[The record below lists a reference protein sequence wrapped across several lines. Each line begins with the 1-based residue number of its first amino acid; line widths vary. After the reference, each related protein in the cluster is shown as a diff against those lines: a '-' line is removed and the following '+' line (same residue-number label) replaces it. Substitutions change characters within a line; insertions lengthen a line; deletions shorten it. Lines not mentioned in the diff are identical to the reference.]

1 MRLSRRGPPEES
13 PDGPSA
19 APDGPP
25 AGPPPGP
32 RGRLSAPARDAAPA
46 DQSAAAGGANGADPA
61 SLAATLLVE
70 DELEPRIRRPS
81 DLLRCLTACIE
92 LVLLV
97 GIGLLGK
104 AAATGVETDV
114 VRASERVARN
124 FISPLHTI
132 AFVALVAIPVALA
145 VRLIVIRQLRRLGEA
160 IAIGLV
166 AAGATVACNAIL
178 SLAGLTDLYKA
189 LARVGSPAGA
199 TLLDPY
205 LAGLVAYLTVIGL
218 TGRPRWRTWFALAIT
233 FYCVTSLAQPG
244 ISSVLSLLITLLI
257 GSAVG
262 SGLRYLIGTSSE
274 RPSAAEIA
282 AALSAATM
290 PVVAIRRLPDST
302 TENRL
307 YAARTRDGE
316 RLDVTV
322 FDQDQQAAD
331 ALYRIYR
338 RLRLTSQVSRSAP
351 LTVSRAVERRALM
364 AYAVEDAGVSTP
376 RLVAAVRVGPEAA
389 AIATRHIDGV
399 TLAALPVAPPD
410 ERLGK
415 VWDAVLEVHRHRLT
429 HRSLTAQHIQLSG
442 TDGSEVTLLE
452 PGDGDLA
459 ATDLQIRL
467 DQAQLTA
474 TMALLVGPE
483 RAADLARAKLGPAA
497 VAGLVPLLQPVVLH
511 RSTRA
516 QLRRRKDDVLPA
528 LRRRLLG
535 GEPEIAV
542 PPEQLERIRPS
553 RVLTLV
559 AAVIAAYLVIGE
571 FGRYKFVPVLR
582 HSDWRWGLVALALSA
597 LTYVGATLSLSGFVL
612 EKLSW
617 TRTLLAQIAGSF
629 VTLVT
634 PAAVGGV
641 ALNIR
646 YLNKAKVPPAEAAS
660 SVGVSQ
666 LFAFALHMLLLVIFI
681 ALTGG
686 SRSTPIHQPPGW
698 AYIAL
703 AVLGAL
709 VLGVLALPAGRRL
722 VRSRVAPAL
731 GQVIP
736 RLLDI
741 AQQPAKLAEGIG
753 GALLLTLAY
762 ILCLDASVRAVGGH
776 AAFFAVAVVYLAG
789 SAVGSIVPT
798 PGGLGAVETAMS
810 AFLTAIAHVQAP
822 VALSGVLLFR
832 LLSFWLPI
840 PVGWVALNYLQRHD
854 AL

>member
-1 MRLSRRGPPEES
+1 V
-13 PDGPSA
+13 
-19 APDGPP
+19 
-25 AGPPPGP
+25 PGTV
-32 RGRLSAPARDAAPA
+32 RVDS
-46 DQSAAAGGANGADPA
+46 A
-61 SLAATLLVE
+61 SLAAGLLVE

-81 DLLRCLTACIE
+81 DLLRCLTASVEI
-92 LVLLV
+92 VLLV

-104 AAATGVETDV
+104 AAATGVETDL

-132 AFVALVAIPVALA
+132 AFVGLVAIPVALA
-145 VRLIVIRQLRRLGEA
+145 IRLVVIGQFRRLGEA
-160 IAIGLV
+160 VGIGLV
-166 AAGATVACNAIL
+166 AAGATVACNVIL
-178 SLAGLTDLYKA
+178 SLADLMDLYKA
-189 LARVGSPAGA
+189 LARVGSPPGA

-218 TGRPRWRTWFALAIT
+218 TGRPRWRTWLALAIL
-233 FYCVTSLAQPG
+233 FYCLTSLAQPG
-244 ISSVLSLLITLLI
+244 PTSVLSLLVTLLI
-257 GSAVG
+257 GSAAG

-282 AALSAATM
+282 AALSAATI

-302 TENRL
+302 TENRR
-307 YAARTRDGE
+307 YAARTNDGV

-351 LTVSRAVERRALM
+351 LTVSRAVERRSLM

-376 RLVAAVRVGPEAA
+376 RLMAAVRVGPEAA

-399 TLAALPVAPPD
+399 TLAALPVPPPN
-410 ERLGK
+410 ERLSQA
-415 VWDAVLEVHRHRLT
+415 WDAVLQAHRHRVT
-429 HRSLTAQHIQLSG
+429 HRSLTADHIQLSG
-442 TDGSEVTLLE
+442 DDGSVVTLLE

-467 DQAQLTA
+467 DLAQLTA
-474 TMALLVGPE
+474 TMALLVGPD
-483 RAADLARAKLGPAA
+483 RAADLATAKLGSAA
-497 VAGLVPLLQPVVLH
+497 AANLVPLLQPVVLH
-511 RSTRA
+511 RSTRT
-516 QLRRRKDDVLPA
+516 QLRRHKDDVLPA

-535 GEPEIAV
+535 GEPAVEV
-542 PPEQLERIRPS
+542 PPEQLERISPG
-553 RVLTLV
+553 RVVTLV
-559 AAVIAAYLVIGE
+559 AAIIAAYLVIGE
-571 FGRYKFVPVLR
+571 FARNNFAHVLR
-582 HSDWRWGLVALALSA
+582 HSEWRWVLVGLALSVV
-597 LTYVGATLSLSGFVL
+597 TYVGATLSLNGFVL

-617 TRTLLAQIAGSF
+617 TRTMLVQLAGSF

-646 YLNKAKVPPAEAAS
+646 YLNKAKVPPTDAAS

-666 LFAFALHMLLLVIFI
+666 VFAFALHMLLLVIFL

-686 SRSTPIHQPPGW
+686 SPSNTFHPSVW
-698 AYIAL
+698 AYVAL
-703 AVLGAL
+703 AVLGAA
-709 VLGVLALPAGRRL
+709 VVGVLALPAGRRL
-722 VRSRVAPAL
+722 IRSRVAPAL

-741 AQQPAKLAEGIG
+741 AQRPLKLAEGIG
-753 GALLLTLAY
+753 GALLLTFSY
-762 ILCLDASVRAVGGH
+762 ILCLDVSLRALGGH
-776 AAFFAVAVVYLAG
+776 APFFAIAAVYLTG
-789 SAVGSIVPT
+789 SAVASVVPT
-798 PGGLGAVETAMS
+798 PGGLGAVELALAGGLST
-810 AFLTAIAHVQAP
+810 IAHVHGGI
-822 VALSGVLLFR
+822 ALSAVLLFR

-840 PVGWVALNYLQRHD
+840 PFGWIALNYLQRKD